1 MALNSQSGVQ
11 NKAIYSEMPTK
22 NNSSDDNGK
31 GNPKNP
37 SQKGQDTNESK
48 KWLFPFI
55 LVTSL
60 FFFWGFVHNLDP
72 ILIPHLR
79 KAFNLTDLESSLV
92 DSSVF
97 IAYFVM
103 ALPAGYVMRKYGY
116 KSGILIGLVLF
127 GIGSLLFV
135 PAANSLQYVYF
146 LGALF
151 IIACGLTFLETA
163 ANPYVTILG
172 PAETA
177 TKRLNFSQSFN
188 GLAAFI
194 APTVIGPIILSGK
207 NLTEAEMA
215 SMSSTELNTYLASE
229 AASVKMPYLI
239 LGLIILAVAV
249 VFYFTNMPD
258 VKEDDNEG
266 SEGSSFT
273 SALKSMKLRWGIV
286 AQFFYVGAQVCVA
299 SFFIKMA
306 TTTAG
311 IEEASAAKFLG
322 FFGLAFM
329 LGRFAG
335 TFLMQYIHARK
346 LLIIY
351 ATINI
356 LLTIIAITGT
366 GMIVVYT
373 LIAIAF
379 FMSIMFPTIFSMGID
394 GLGHNTK
401 IGSSLIVMSI
411 VGGAL
416 LPPVLGLISDATG
429 SIQMGYLVPLICFA
443 VILLFAFNGHK
454 TNKA

>member
-1 MALNSQSGVQ
+1 MALPTQMDVQ
-11 NKAIYSEMPTK
+11 K
-22 NNSSDDNGK
+22 NVSSTEN
-31 GNPKNP
+31 
-37 SQKGQDTNESK
+37 K

-55 LVTSL
+55 FVTSL

-79 KAFNLTDLESSLV
+79 KAFNLTDLESSLI

-103 ALPAGYVMRKYGY
+103 ALPAGYIMRKYGY
-116 KSGILIGLVLF
+116 KSGIMIGLVLF
-127 GIGSLLFV
+127 GIGSILFV
-135 PAANSLQYVYF
+135 PAANELKYIYF

-151 IIACGLTFLETA
+151 VIACGLTFLETA

-172 PAETA
+172 PSETA

-194 APTVIGPIILSGK
+194 APAYVGPMILSGK
-207 NLTEAEMA
+207 NLTKAQMDAMAPAELHA
-215 SMSSTELNTYLASE
+215 YVLEE

-249 VFYFTNMPD
+249 LFYFTNMPD
-258 VKEDDNEG
+258 VKDENKEG
-266 SEGSSFT
+266 VEGASFAG
-273 SALKSMKLRWGIV
+273 ALKSMRLRWGIL
-286 AQFFYVGAQVCVA
+286 AQFFYVGAQVCVG

-306 TTTAG
+306 TTSAG
-311 IEEASAAKFLG
+311 LEEGVAAKYLG

-335 TFLMQYIHARK
+335 TFFMQYIQPRK

-351 ATINI
+351 TIINI
-356 LLTIIAITGT
+356 LLSILAIFGS

-373 LIAIAF
+373 LITIAF

-416 LPPVLGLISDATG
+416 LPPVLGLISDSTG
-429 SIQMGYLVPLICFA
+429 SIQYGYVVPLTCFS

>member
-1 MALNSQSGVQ
+1 MALTNEMNVADNVNS
-11 NKAIYSEMPTK
+11 K
-22 NNSSDDNGK
+22 
-31 GNPKNP
+31 
-37 SQKGQDTNESK
+37 ESK

-79 KAFNLTDLESSLV
+79 KAFNLTDLESSLI

-127 GIGSLLFV
+127 GIGSILFV

-151 IIACGLTFLETA
+151 VIACGLTFLETA
-163 ANPYVTILG
+163 ANPYITILG
-172 PAETA
+172 PPETA
-177 TKRLNFSQSFN
+177 TKRLNFAQSFN

-194 APTVIGPIILSGK
+194 APTVVGPMILSGK
-207 NLTEAEMA
+207 NLTESEMG
-215 SMSSTELNTYLASE
+215 SMSTIELNTYLASE

-239 LGLIILAVAV
+239 LGLIIFVVAV
-249 VFYFTNMPD
+249 VVYFTNMPD
-258 VKEDDNEG
+258 VKDEDTLGIEG
-266 SEGSSFT
+266 AGFAN
-273 SALKSMKLRWGIV
+273 ALKSMKLRWGIV
-286 AQFFYVGAQVCVA
+286 AQFFYVGAQVCVG

-306 TTTAG
+306 TTAAG
-311 IEEASAAKFLG
+311 MEEATAARYLG

-335 TFLMQYIHARK
+335 TFFMQFIQPRK

-351 ATINI
+351 AIINI
-356 LLTIIAITGT
+356 FLSIVAITGT
-366 GMIVVYT
+366 GMLVVYT

-401 IGSSLIVMSI
+401 IGSSLIVMAI

-429 SIQMGYLVPLICFA
+429 SIQMGYTVPLTCFT

-454 TNKA
+454 ANKA

>member
-1 MALNSQSGVQ
+1 MALTPPSDVQ
-11 NKAIYSEMPTK
+11 NKIVSNETK
-22 NNSSDDNGK
+22 S
-31 GNPKNP
+31 
-37 SQKGQDTNESK
+37 
-48 KWLFPFI
+48 WLFPFI

-79 KAFNLTDLESSLV
+79 KAFNLSDLQSSLI

-103 ALPAGYVMRKYGY
+103 ALPAGYIMRKYGY
-116 KSGILIGLVLF
+116 KSGIMIGLVLF
-127 GIGSLLFV
+127 GIGSILFV
-135 PAANSLQYVYF
+135 PAANSLQYSYF

-151 IIACGLTFLETA
+151 VIACGLTFLETA

-172 PAETA
+172 PSESA
-177 TKRLNFSQSFN
+177 TKRLNLSQSFN
-188 GLAAFI
+188 GLAAYI
-194 APTVIGPIILSGK
+194 APAYVGPMILSGK
-207 NLTEAEMA
+207 NLTKDQTDA
-215 SMSSTELNTYLASE
+215 MSQTELHAYLLNEAS
-229 AASVKMPYLI
+229 SVKMPYLV

-258 VKEDDNEG
+258 VKDEDVAGAEG
-266 SEGSSFT
+266 ASFKG
-273 SALKSMKLRWGIV
+273 ALNSIRLRWGIV
-286 AQFFYVGAQVCVA
+286 AQFFYVGAQVCVG

-311 IEEASAAKFLG
+311 LEEKTAAIFLG
-322 FFGLAFM
+322 FSGLTFM

-335 TFLMQYIHARK
+335 TFLMQYIEPRK
-346 LLIIY
+346 LLILY
-351 ATINI
+351 ATISI
-356 LLTIIAITGT
+356 LLSILAIMGT
-366 GMIVVYT
+366 GMVVVYT
-373 LIAIAF
+373 LIAISF

-416 LPPVLGLISDATG
+416 LPPIMGMISDITAN
-429 SIQMGYLVPLICFA
+429 IQNGYIVPLACFS

-454 TNKA
+454 TNRT

>member
-1 MALNSQSGVQ
+1 MALTPPSDVQ
-11 NKAIYSEMPTK
+11 NKIVSNETK
-22 NNSSDDNGK
+22 S
-31 GNPKNP
+31 
-37 SQKGQDTNESK
+37 
-48 KWLFPFI
+48 WLFPFI

-79 KAFNLTDLESSLV
+79 KAFNLSDLQSSLI

-103 ALPAGYVMRKYGY
+103 ALPAGYIMRKYGY
-116 KSGILIGLVLF
+116 KSGIMIGLVLF
-127 GIGSLLFV
+127 GIGSILFV
-135 PAANSLQYVYF
+135 PAANSLQYSYF

-151 IIACGLTFLETA
+151 VIACGLTFLETA

-172 PAETA
+172 PSESA

-194 APTVIGPIILSGK
+194 APTYIGPMILSGK
-207 NLTEAEMA
+207 NLTKDQTDA
-215 SMSSTELNTYLASE
+215 MSSTELHAYLLNE
-229 AASVKMPYLI
+229 AASVKMPYLV

-258 VKEDDNEG
+258 VKDEDVAGAEG
-266 SEGSSFT
+266 ASFKG
-273 SALKSMKLRWGIV
+273 ALNSIRLRWGIV
-286 AQFFYVGAQVCVA
+286 AQFFYVGAQVCVG

-311 IEEASAAKFLG
+311 LEEATAAIYLG
-322 FFGLAFM
+322 FYGLTFM

-335 TFLMQYIHARK
+335 TFLMQYIEPRK
-346 LLIIY
+346 LLILY
-351 ATINI
+351 ATISI
-356 LLTIIAITGT
+356 LLSILAITGT
-366 GMIVVYT
+366 GMVVVYT
-373 LIAIAF
+373 LISISF

-416 LPPVLGLISDATG
+416 LPPIMGMISDITAN
-429 SIQMGYLVPLICFA
+429 IQNGYIVPLACFS

-454 TNKA
+454 TNRT

>member
-1 MALNSQSGVQ
+1 MAGAPQSISQSKNVG
-11 NKAIYSEMPTK
+11 NETK
-22 NNSSDDNGK
+22 N
-31 GNPKNP
+31 
-37 SQKGQDTNESK
+37 
-48 KWLFPFI
+48 WLFPFI

-79 KAFNLTDLESSLV
+79 QAFNLTDLESSLV

-103 ALPAGYVMRKYGY
+103 ALPAGYIMRKYGY
-116 KSGILIGLVLF
+116 KSGIMIGLILF

-135 PAANSLQYVYF
+135 PAANSLQYIYF
-146 LGALF
+146 LAALF

-172 PAETA
+172 PAESA

-194 APTVIGPIILSGK
+194 APAFVGPMILSDK
-207 NLTEAEMA
+207 NYTQTQIEAMTPAIRQAFLE
-215 SMSSTELNTYLASE
+215 SE

-239 LGLIILAVAV
+239 LGLIILSMAVI
-249 VFYFTNMPD
+249 FYFTNMPD
-258 VKEDDNEG
+258 VKDEDVEG
-266 SEGSSFT
+266 ADGASFGG
-273 SALKSMKLRWGIV
+273 ALQSMRLRWGIL
-286 AQFFYVGAQVCVA
+286 AQFFYVGAQVCVG

-306 TTTAG
+306 TTSAG
-311 IEEASAAKFLG
+311 IDEDSAAKYLG

-329 LGRFAG
+329 LGRFFG
-335 TFLMQYIHARK
+335 TFLMQYINPRK

-351 ATINI
+351 TFINI
-356 LLTIIAITGT
+356 ALTLVAISGT
-366 GMIVVYT
+366 GILVVYC

-411 VGGAL
+411 VGGAF
-416 LPPVLGLISDATG
+416 LPPILGIISDQTS
-429 SIQMGYLVPLICFA
+429 SIQYGYIVPLVCFL
-443 VILLFAFNGHK
+443 VILLFAFNVHK
-454 TNKA
+454 TDKA

>member
-1 MALNSQSGVQ
+1 MALTNQMNVVETVNS
-11 NKAIYSEMPTK
+11 K
-22 NNSSDDNGK
+22 
-31 GNPKNP
+31 
-37 SQKGQDTNESK
+37 ESK

-79 KAFNLTDLESSLV
+79 KAFNLTDLESSLI

-127 GIGSLLFV
+127 GIGSILFV

-151 IIACGLTFLETA
+151 VIACGLTFLETA
-163 ANPYVTILG
+163 ANPYITILG
-172 PAETA
+172 PPETA
-177 TKRLNFSQSFN
+177 TKRLNFAQSFN

-194 APTVIGPIILSGK
+194 APTVVGPMILSGK
-207 NLTEAEMA
+207 NLTESEMG
-215 SMSSTELNTYLASE
+215 SMSTIELNTYLASE

-239 LGLIILAVAV
+239 LGLIIFVVAV
-249 VFYFTNMPD
+249 VVYFTNMPD
-258 VKEDDNEG
+258 VKDEDTLGIEG
-266 SEGSSFT
+266 AGFAN
-273 SALKSMKLRWGIV
+273 ALKSMKLRWGIV
-286 AQFFYVGAQVCVA
+286 AQFFYVGAQVCVG

-306 TTTAG
+306 TTAAG
-311 IEEASAAKFLG
+311 MEEATAARYLG

-335 TFLMQYIHARK
+335 TFFMQFIQPRK

-351 ATINI
+351 AIINI
-356 LLTIIAITGT
+356 FL
-366 GMIVVYT
+366 
-373 LIAIAF
+373 
-379 FMSIMFPTIFSMGID
+379 S
-394 GLGHNTK
+394 
-401 IGSSLIVMSI
+401 
-411 VGGAL
+411 
-416 LPPVLGLISDATG
+416 
-429 SIQMGYLVPLICFA
+429 
-443 VILLFAFNGHK
+443 
-454 TNKA
+454 

>member
-1 MALNSQSGVQ
+1 MASTSGSVLKNKTNS
-11 NKAIYSEMPTK
+11 NKSL
-22 NNSSDDNGK
+22 
-31 GNPKNP
+31 
-37 SQKGQDTNESK
+37 
-48 KWLFPFI
+48 LFPFI

-79 KAFNLTDLESSLV
+79 KAFNLSDLQSSLI

-103 ALPAGYVMRKYGY
+103 ALPAGFVMRKYGY

-127 GIGSLLFV
+127 GIGSILFV
-135 PAANSLQYVYF
+135 PAANSLQYIYF

-172 PAETA
+172 PPETA

-194 APTVIGPIILSGK
+194 APTVIGPMILSGK
-207 NLTEAEMA
+207 NLTKLEM
-215 SMSSTELNTYLASE
+215 SKMSTTEINTYLASE
-229 AASVKMPYLI
+229 AASVKAPYLI
-239 LGLIILAVAV
+239 LGLVILAVAV
-249 VFYFTNMPD
+249 IVYFTNMPD
-258 VKEDDNEG
+258 VKDEDVEDANLASF
-266 SEGSSFT
+266 SEAF
-273 SALKSMKLRWGIV
+273 KSMKLRWGIV
-286 AQFFYVGAQVCVA
+286 AQFFYVGAQVCVG

-306 TTTAG
+306 TTTAAL
-311 IEEASAAKFLG
+311 EEASAAKYLG
-322 FFGLAFM
+322 FFGLSFM
-329 LGRFAG
+329 LGRFVG
-335 TFLMQYIHARK
+335 TFLMQYIQPRK
-346 LLIIY
+346 LLIVYSI
-351 ATINI
+351 INI
-356 LLTIIAITGT
+356 LLSILAILGT
-366 GMIVVYT
+366 GMVVVYA
-373 LIAIAF
+373 LITIAF

-401 IGSSLIVMSI
+401 IGSSLIVMAI

-429 SIQMGYLVPLICFA
+429 NIQYGYIVPLICFS

-454 TNKA
+454 INKA

>member
-1 MALNSQSGVQ
+1 MALITQLNIEKKV
-11 NKAIYSEMPTK
+11 
-22 NNSSDDNGK
+22 SSK
-31 GNPKNP
+31 
-37 SQKGQDTNESK
+37 ESK
-48 KWLFPFI
+48 KLLFPFI

-79 KAFNLTDLESSLV
+79 KAFNLTDLESSLI

-97 IAYFVM
+97 IAYFIM
-103 ALPAGYVMRKYGY
+103 ALPAGYIMRKYGY
-116 KSGILIGLVLF
+116 KSGIMIGLILF
-127 GIGSLLFV
+127 GIGSILFV
-135 PAANSLQYVYF
+135 PAANSLQYIYF

-172 PAETA
+172 PSETA

-194 APTVIGPIILSGK
+194 APAYIGPMILSGK
-207 NLTEAEMA
+207 NLTQTQMDVMAPAELHA
-215 SMSSTELNTYLASE
+215 YVLEE

-258 VKEDDNEG
+258 VKDEDKEG
-266 SEGSSFT
+266 ADGASFAG
-273 SALKSMKLRWGIV
+273 ALKSKRLRWGIL

-306 TTTAG
+306 TTSAG
-311 IEEASAAKFLG
+311 LDEGTAAKYLG
-322 FFGLAFM
+322 FFGLTFM

-335 TFLMQYIHARK
+335 TFFMQYIKPGK

-351 ATINI
+351 SIITI
-356 LLTIIAITGT
+356 LLSITAMIGT
-366 GMIVVYT
+366 GILVVYT

-416 LPPVLGLISDATG
+416 LPPVLGFISDVTG
-429 SIQMGYLVPLICFA
+429 NIQNGYVVPLICFS
-443 VILLFAFNGHK
+443 VILLFAFNGYK

>member
-1 MALNSQSGVQ
+1 MALVAQSNVKS
-11 NKAIYSEMPTK
+11 NVVSKATK
-22 NNSSDDNGK
+22 S
-31 GNPKNP
+31 
-37 SQKGQDTNESK
+37 
-48 KWLFPFI
+48 WMFPFI

-79 KAFNLTDLESSLV
+79 KAFNLSDLQSSLI

-103 ALPAGYVMRKYGY
+103 ALPAGYIMRKYGY
-116 KSGILIGLVLF
+116 KSGIMIGLVLF
-127 GIGSLLFV
+127 GIGSILFV
-135 PAANSLQYVYF
+135 PAANSLSYIYF
-146 LGALF
+146 LVALF
-151 IIACGLTFLETA
+151 VIACGLTFLETA

-177 TKRLNFSQSFN
+177 TKRLNFAQSFN

-194 APTVIGPIILSGK
+194 APVYIGPMILSGK
-207 NLTEAEMA
+207 NLTKAETDTMA
-215 SMSSTELNTYLASE
+215 ATELHAYLLAE
-229 AASVKMPYLI
+229 AASVKIPYFI
-239 LGLIILAVAV
+239 LGLIILTVAV

-258 VKEDDNEG
+258 VKDEDKKGIEG
-266 SEGSSFT
+266 ASFRG
-273 SALKSMKLRWGIV
+273 ALQSMKLRWGIV

-306 TTTAG
+306 TTAAG
-311 IEEASAAKFLG
+311 IEEDTAAKYLG

-329 LGRFAG
+329 LGRFVG
-335 TFLMQYIHARK
+335 TFLMQFIEPRK
-346 LLIIY
+346 LLIVY
-351 ATINI
+351 ATTNI
-356 LLTIIAITGT
+356 FLTILAITGT
-366 GMIVVYT
+366 GIEVVYT

-394 GLGHNTK
+394 GLGSNTK

-416 LPPVLGLISDATG
+416 LPPVLGLISDRTG
-429 SIQMGYLVPLICFA
+429 NIQYGYTVPLGCFA

>member
-1 MALNSQSGVQ
+1 MASAPQSVKQ
-11 NKAIYSEMPTK
+11 K
-22 NNSSDDNGK
+22 NNGSNDN
-31 GNPKNP
+31 
-37 SQKGQDTNESK
+37 K

-79 KAFNLTDLESSLV
+79 KAFNLTDLQSSLI

-103 ALPAGYVMRKYGY
+103 ALPAGFIMRKYGY
-116 KSGILIGLVLF
+116 KSGIILGLLLF
-127 GIGSLLFV
+127 GIGCLLFV
-135 PAANSLQYVYF
+135 PAADSLQYIYF

-151 IIACGLTFLETA
+151 VIACGLTFLETA

-188 GLAAFI
+188 GLAAYI
-194 APTVIGPIILSGK
+194 APAYIGPMILSGK
-207 NLTEAEMA
+207 NLTKEQLDAMNPSEMHA
-215 SMSSTELNTYLASE
+215 HILEE
-229 AASVKMPYLI
+229 AASVKMPYLT

-258 VKEDDNEG
+258 VKDEDHEDAEG
-266 SEGSSFT
+266 KEGGSFAG
-273 SALKSMKLRWGIV
+273 ALKSMRLRWGIL

-306 TTTAG
+306 TTSAG
-311 IEEASAAKFLG
+311 LDEDTAAKFLG
-322 FFGLAFM
+322 AFGLTFM

-335 TFLMQYIHARK
+335 TFFMQYIEPRK

-351 ATINI
+351 SIISI
-356 LLTIIAITGT
+356 LLSILAIMGT
-366 GMIVVYT
+366 GMVVVYT

-429 SIQMGYLVPLICFA
+429 NIQNGYIVPLICFS

-454 TNKA
+454 TNQA

>member
-1 MALNSQSGVQ
+1 MALVTEVNVRKDIDS
-11 NKAIYSEMPTK
+11 K
-22 NNSSDDNGK
+22 
-31 GNPKNP
+31 
-37 SQKGQDTNESK
+37 ESK

-79 KAFNLTDLESSLV
+79 KAFNLTDLESSLI

-103 ALPAGYVMRKYGY
+103 ALPAGYIMRKYGY
-116 KSGILIGLVLF
+116 KSGIMIGLILF
-127 GIGSLLFV
+127 GIGSILFV
-135 PAANSLQYVYF
+135 PAANSLQYIFF

-151 IIACGLTFLETA
+151 VIACGLTFLETA

-172 PAETA
+172 PSETA

-194 APTVIGPIILSGK
+194 APAYVGPMILSGK
-207 NLTEAEMA
+207 SLTQAQMDAMPAAELHA
-215 SMSSTELNTYLASE
+215 YLLEE
-229 AASVKMPYLI
+229 AASVKAPYLI
-239 LGLIILAVAV
+239 LGLIILAVAL

-258 VKEDDNEG
+258 VKGEDKEG
-266 SEGSSFT
+266 EDHGSFAG
-273 SALKSMKLRWGIV
+273 ALQSKRLKWGIL
-286 AQFFYVGAQVCVA
+286 AQFFYVGAQVCVG

-306 TTTAG
+306 TTSAG
-311 IEEASAAKFLG
+311 LAEDVAAKYLG

-335 TFLMQYIHARK
+335 TFFMQYIQPRK

-351 ATINI
+351 SIISI
-356 LLTIIAITGT
+356 LLSLVAIFGQ
-366 GMIVVYT
+366 GMTVVYT
-373 LIAIAF
+373 LITIAF

-416 LPPVLGLISDATG
+416 LPPVLGLISDMTG
-429 SIQMGYLVPLICFA
+429 SIQNGYVVPLTCFT
-443 VILLFAFNGHK
+443 VILLFAFNAHK

>member
-1 MALNSQSGVQ
+1 MALTNQMNVVETVNS
-11 NKAIYSEMPTK
+11 K
-22 NNSSDDNGK
+22 
-31 GNPKNP
+31 
-37 SQKGQDTNESK
+37 ESK

-79 KAFNLTDLESSLV
+79 KAFNLTDLESSLI

-127 GIGSLLFV
+127 GIGSILFV

-151 IIACGLTFLETA
+151 VIACGLTFLETA
-163 ANPYVTILG
+163 ANPYITILG
-172 PAETA
+172 PPETA
-177 TKRLNFSQSFN
+177 TKRLNFAQSFN

-194 APTVIGPIILSGK
+194 APTVVGPMILSGK
-207 NLTEAEMA
+207 NLTESEMG
-215 SMSSTELNTYLASE
+215 SMSTIELNTYLASE

-239 LGLIILAVAV
+239 LGLIIFVVAV
-249 VFYFTNMPD
+249 VVYFTNMPD
-258 VKEDDNEG
+258 VKDEDSQG
-266 SEGSSFT
+266 SEGSSFAN
-273 SALKSMKLRWGIV
+273 ALKSMKLRWGIV
-286 AQFFYVGAQVCVA
+286 AQFFYVGAQVCVG

-306 TTTAG
+306 TTAAG
-311 IEEASAAKFLG
+311 MEEATAARYLG

-335 TFLMQYIHARK
+335 TFFMQFIQPRK

-351 ATINI
+351 AIINI
-356 LLTIIAITGT
+356 FLSIVAITGT
-366 GMIVVYT
+366 GMLVVYT

-401 IGSSLIVMSI
+401 IGSSLIVMAI

-429 SIQMGYLVPLICFA
+429 SIQMGYTVPLTCFT

-454 TNKA
+454 ANKA

>member
-1 MALNSQSGVQ
+1 MALTAQSNVQ
-11 NKAIYSEMPTK
+11 NKVASVA
-22 NNSSDDNGK
+22 
-31 GNPKNP
+31 
-37 SQKGQDTNESK
+37 SK
-48 KWLFPFI
+48 SWLFPFI

-79 KAFNLTDLESSLV
+79 KAFNLSDLQSSLI

-103 ALPAGYVMRKYGY
+103 ALPAGYIMRKYGY
-116 KSGILIGLVLF
+116 KSGIMIGLVLF
-127 GIGSLLFV
+127 GIGSILFV
-135 PAANSLQYVYF
+135 PAANSLQYIYF

-194 APTVIGPIILSGK
+194 APAYIGPMILSGK
-207 NLTEAEMA
+207 NLTKVEIDAMAPAE
-215 SMSSTELNTYLASE
+215 LHTYLLAE
-229 AASVKMPYLI
+229 AASVKMPYLT

-258 VKEDDNEG
+258 VKDEDVEG
-266 SEGSSFT
+266 SEGASFGG
-273 SALKSMKLRWGIV
+273 ALKSMKLRWGIL
-286 AQFFYVGAQVCVA
+286 AQFFYVGAQVCVG

-311 IEEASAAKFLG
+311 LEEKPAAVYLG
-322 FFGLAFM
+322 FYGLAFM

-335 TFLMQYIHARK
+335 TFLMQYIQPRK
-346 LLIIY
+346 LLILY

-356 LLTIIAITGT
+356 ILSIVAITGT
-366 GMIVVYT
+366 GMVIVYT
-373 LIAIAF
+373 LIAIGF

-416 LPPVLGLISDATG
+416 LPPVLGLISDMTG
-429 SIQMGYLVPLICFA
+429 NIQYGYVVPLTCFA

>member
-1 MALNSQSGVQ
+1 MALTSESALQ
-11 NKAIYSEMPTK
+11 NKAISNETK
-22 NNSSDDNGK
+22 N
-31 GNPKNP
+31 
-37 SQKGQDTNESK
+37 
-48 KWLFPFI
+48 WLLPFI

-79 KAFNLTDLESSLV
+79 KAFNLSDLQSSLV

-103 ALPAGYVMRKYGY
+103 ALPAGYIMRKYGY
-116 KSGILIGLVLF
+116 KSGIMIGLVLF
-127 GIGSLLFV
+127 GTGSILFV
-135 PAANSLQYVYF
+135 PAANSLQYIYF

-151 IIACGLTFLETA
+151 VIACGLTFLETA

-172 PAETA
+172 PSETA

-194 APTVIGPIILSGK
+194 APAYIGPMILSGK
-207 NLTEAEMA
+207 NLTQVQINAMAPAE
-215 SMSSTELNTYLASE
+215 LHTYLLAE

-258 VKEDDNEG
+258 VKEEDKEG
-266 SEGSSFT
+266 IEGASFGG
-273 SALKSMKLRWGIV
+273 ALKSMKLRWGIV

-311 IEEASAAKFLG
+311 LEEDTAAKYLG

-335 TFLMQYIHARK
+335 TFFMQYIQPRK
-346 LLIIY
+346 LLILY

-356 LLTIIAITGT
+356 FLSLLAIMGT
-366 GMIVVYT
+366 GMVVVYT

-394 GLGHNTK
+394 GLGNNTK

-429 SIQMGYLVPLICFA
+429 SIQNGYVVPLTCFS

>member
-1 MALNSQSGVQ
+1 MAL
-11 NKAIYSEMPTK
+11 
-22 NNSSDDNGK
+22 
-31 GNPKNP
+31 
-37 SQKGQDTNESK
+37 TNEMNVAETVNSKETK

-79 KAFNLTDLESSLV
+79 KAFNLTDLESSLI

-127 GIGSLLFV
+127 GIGSILFV

-151 IIACGLTFLETA
+151 VIACGLTFLETA
-163 ANPYVTILG
+163 ANPYITILG
-172 PAETA
+172 PPETA
-177 TKRLNFSQSFN
+177 TKRLNFAQSFN

-194 APTVIGPIILSGK
+194 APTVVGPMILSGK
-207 NLTEAEMA
+207 NLTESEMG
-215 SMSSTELNTYLASE
+215 SMSTIELNTYLASE

-239 LGLIILAVAV
+239 LGLIIFVVAV
-249 VFYFTNMPD
+249 VVYFTNMPD
-258 VKEDDNEG
+258 VKDEDTLGIEG
-266 SEGSSFT
+266 AGFAN
-273 SALKSMKLRWGIV
+273 ALKSMKLRWGIV
-286 AQFFYVGAQVCVA
+286 AQFFYVGAQVCVG

-306 TTTAG
+306 TTAAG
-311 IEEASAAKFLG
+311 MEEATAARYLG

-335 TFLMQYIHARK
+335 TFFMQFIQPRK

-351 ATINI
+351 AIINI
-356 LLTIIAITGT
+356 FLSIVAITGT
-366 GMIVVYT
+366 GMLVVYT

-401 IGSSLIVMSI
+401 IGSSLIVMAI

-429 SIQMGYLVPLICFA
+429 SIQMGYTVPLTCFT

-454 TNKA
+454 ANKA

>member
-1 MALNSQSGVQ
+1 MALTNQMNVVETVNS
-11 NKAIYSEMPTK
+11 K
-22 NNSSDDNGK
+22 
-31 GNPKNP
+31 
-37 SQKGQDTNESK
+37 ESK

-79 KAFNLTDLESSLV
+79 KAFNLTDLESSLI

-127 GIGSLLFV
+127 GIGSILFV

-151 IIACGLTFLETA
+151 VIACGLTFLETA
-163 ANPYVTILG
+163 ANPYITILG
-172 PAETA
+172 PPETA
-177 TKRLNFSQSFN
+177 TNRLNFAQSFN

-194 APTVIGPIILSGK
+194 APTVVGPMILSGK
-207 NLTEAEMA
+207 NLTESEMG
-215 SMSSTELNTYLASE
+215 SMSTIELNTYLASE

-239 LGLIILAVAV
+239 LGLIIFVVAV
-249 VFYFTNMPD
+249 VVYFTNMPD
-258 VKEDDNEG
+258 VKDEDTLGIEG
-266 SEGSSFT
+266 AGFAN
-273 SALKSMKLRWGIV
+273 ALKSMKLRWGIV
-286 AQFFYVGAQVCVA
+286 AQFFYVGAQVCVG

-306 TTTAG
+306 TTAAG
-311 IEEASAAKFLG
+311 MEEATAARYLG

-335 TFLMQYIHARK
+335 TFFMQFIQPRK

-351 ATINI
+351 AIINI
-356 LLTIIAITGT
+356 FLSIVAITGT
-366 GMIVVYT
+366 GMLVVYT

-401 IGSSLIVMSI
+401 IGSSLIVMAI

-429 SIQMGYLVPLICFA
+429 SIQMGYTVPLTCFT

-454 TNKA
+454 ANKA

>member
-1 MALNSQSGVQ
+1 MPILTSTRSQKNTNS
-11 NKAIYSEMPTK
+11 AETK
-22 NNSSDDNGK
+22 N
-31 GNPKNP
+31 
-37 SQKGQDTNESK
+37 
-48 KWLFPFI
+48 WLFPFI

-79 KAFNLTDLESSLV
+79 KAFNLTDLQSSLI
-92 DSSVF
+92 DSAVF

-103 ALPAGYVMRKYGY
+103 ALPAGFIMRKFGY
-116 KSGILIGLVLF
+116 KAGIMIGLILF
-127 GIGSLLFV
+127 GIGSILFV
-135 PAANSLQYVYF
+135 PAADSLQYIYF

-172 PAETA
+172 PAESA

-194 APTVIGPIILSGK
+194 APAYIGPMILSNK
-207 NLTEAEMA
+207 NFTPEQVEAMTAEA
-215 SMSSTELNTYLASE
+215 QNAYIISE
-229 AASVKMPYLI
+229 AASVKMPYLV
-239 LGLIILAVAV
+239 LGIIILAVAV
-249 VFYFTNMPD
+249 IFFFTNMPD
-258 VKEDDNEG
+258 VKEEANES
-266 SEGSSFT
+266 SEEASFRG
-273 SALKSMKLRWGIV
+273 ALQSIRLRWGIV
-286 AQFFYVGAQVCVA
+286 AQFFYVGAQVCVG

-306 TTTAG
+306 TTVAE
-311 IEEASAAKFLG
+311 IDEDSAAKFLG

-329 LGRFAG
+329 LGRFFG
-335 TFLMQYIHARK
+335 TFLMQYIQPRK

-351 ATINI
+351 SLINI
-356 LLTIIAITGT
+356 TLSLITITSS
-366 GMIVVYT
+366 GMLVVYC

-394 GLGHNTK
+394 GLGQNTK

-416 LPPVLGLISDATG
+416 LPPVLGIISDATAN
-429 SIQMGYLVPLICFA
+429 IQYGYTVPLVCFL
-443 VILLFAFNGHK
+443 VILLFAFNVHK
-454 TNKA
+454 TDKA